1 MADYEEP
8 ENKRMKKSQL
18 ENITLDDLPTEILL
32 KIFDSFKINDLLRC
46 GQVSNRIRSMAHHE
60 TFWQKVNLQ
69 NRDRISAGLIQFI
82 LENGCKYLSIG
93 TCQVEGHL
101 IPTQTFQLNYLEAWD
116 VSPVKTLEEILA
128 ACNLLEKLDL
138 CCVRLSNSI
147 ISSISQNGK
156 TLKQLNMFGC
166 TRPMDSDMD
175 KTQFFQH
182 FIHNCDVQ
190 VKLV

>member
-1 MADYEEP
+1 MADDEEP
-8 ENKRMKKSQL
+8 AYKRMKKSQV
-18 ENITLDDLPTEILL
+18 ENIRFDDLPTEILL
-32 KIFDSFKINDLLRC
+32 KIFGSLKINDLLRC

-60 TFWQKVNLQ
+60 ILWQKVNLK
-69 NRDRISAGLIQFI
+69 DKIPAGLIQFI

-93 TCQVEGHL
+93 TSKVEGDL
-101 IPTQTFQLNYLEAWD
+101 ISTQTFKLKHLDAWA
-116 VSPVKTLEEILA
+116 VKPVKTLEVILSS
-128 ACNLLEKLDL
+128 CNLLEKLSL
-138 CCVRLSNSI
+138 HYVHLSNSM
-147 ISSISQNGK
+147 ISSIKQNGK

-175 KTQFFQH
+175 KTQFFEH